1 MAVTVIQN
9 VVNEFMKR
17 VARDEE
23 DTLIK
28 KEVQRKVVWKVIR
41 ETNQAYGWEY
51 RVITRGWKVSPRQIA
66 QRRTLAKICCYV
78 RILERIFNE
87 ENRTKDERIHRQIWT
102 SNISKAL
109 TGLTKLREFGEI
121 EESRRLPGTTK
132 ADNENIQ
139 RAATATD
146 EIERQ
151 REVTTKDSRMELY
164 GLWMEFAITE
174 RIKNGWYDKMPSL
187 GEGRCQ
193 CRRGR
198 ISYPHWPPTS
208 VEEATEQFELCQ
220 DDNNEHRRSLV
231 IQWWNHFNGFAN
243 MTEWKASEK
252 QQRYKDAEK
261 LIRESS
267 IKVQQEL
274 ERSTMV
280 KKRPKGWGCREY
292 CEPVLK
298 EGRCSC
304 LCHCEEHRDLC
315 PTHS

>member
-51 RVITRGWKVSPRQIA
+51 RVITRGWKVSPKQIA
-66 QRRTLAKICCYV
+66 QRRTLARICCYV

-87 ENRTKDERIHRQIWT
+87 ENRIKDERIHRQTWT
-102 SNISKAL
+102 SNISKAI
-109 TGLTKLREFGEI
+109 TGLTKLREFGEV
-121 EESRRLPGTTK
+121 EESRRLPGTIK
-132 ADNENIQ
+132 ANNGNIQ

-151 REVTTKDSRMELY
+151 QEVTTKDSRTELY

-208 VEEATEQFELCQ
+208 VEEA
-220 DDNNEHRRSLV
+220 
-231 IQWWNHFNGFAN
+231 
-243 MTEWKASEK
+243 ASRK
-252 QQRYKDAEK
+252 QRYN
-261 LIRESS
+261 SS
-267 IKVQQEL
+267 YVRTTITSIDEA
-274 ERSTMV
+274 
-280 KKRPKGWGCREY
+280 
-292 CEPVLK
+292 
-298 EGRCSC
+298 
-304 LCHCEEHRDLC
+304 
-315 PTHS
+315 